1 MQKFTPSDILEIT
14 KQENQ
19 LKLFLKQKNEK
30 RRFSPKQETI
40 QNILNYSKAISI
52 RKSKN
57 IDFFE
62 FILN

>member
-40 QNILNYSKAISI
+40 QTILNYSKAISI
-52 RKSKN
+52 RNSKN